1 MVTCTAAE
9 YFTIHSNRELLVSR
23 LPSPVSRLASPVSRL
38 PSPVSRPNWHLHHR
52 SCIRKELERI
62 QLEAAEKLEA
72 TLEAEQ
78 AKIRARRKLQ
88 RDMYKVRCA
97 SFALRL
103 YVEWR
108 HVQAC

>member
-1 MVTCTAAE
+1 MFEQHQLQIRFQKFALSLL
-9 YFTIHSNRELLVSR
+9 IHISR
-23 LPSPVSRLASPVSRL
+23 P

-103 YVEWR
+103 YVVWR